1 MKKIPILIL
10 IFFALQ
16 VNAQD
21 ALSLKDCYNLVA
33 KNYPLAK
40 QTDLLTQQ
48 AQLEKAIVAKN
59 KLPKLDFLAQSTYQ
73 SDVTF
78 LPVAIPNTSVEPP
91 NKDQYKATISV
102 NQLIYNDGLIK
113 ASTSLKKS
121 EFETKQQQVSVN
133 LYQLKYTVNQLYFSI
148 LLLQEK
154 TLLLKS
160 KESQLQSKLKEVN
173 AGIKYGEILP
183 ASNQVLEAELLK
195 IDQQLAD
202 VKNTKNN
209 LFETL
214 SSIIG
219 KKITETTI
227 LKNPEVTTDIT
238 LKINRPET
246 KLFELQK
253 TQINVSEQV
262 LTKKNAPK
270 LVGFATGGYGN
281 PGLNMLDN
289 SFQTFYMVGVK
300 LNWNIFDWNTVKK
313 QKQSLEINKDIID
326 NQHEIF
332 NLNTNIE
339 LQKQVT
345 EIAKLKTFIKSDK
358 QIIELRKN
366 VLKTAE
372 SQLKNGVITSSAYLT
387 EFTNLYEAKNN
398 LNTHNI
404 QLLLAKATYNTTL
417 GN

>member
-21 ALSLKDCYNLVA
+21 ALSLKGCYNLVA

-40 QTDLLTQQ
+40 QTDLLTRQ
-48 AQLEKAIVAKN
+48 AQLENAIVAKN

-195 IDQQLAD
+195 IDQQLTD
-202 VKNTKNN
+202 VQNTKNN

-227 LKNPEVTTDIT
+227 LKNPKVTTDIT

-253 TQINVSEQV
+253 NQINASEEV
-262 LTKKNAPK
+262 LSKKNAPK

-300 LNWNIFDWNTVKK
+300 LNWNIFDWNAVKK
-313 QKQSLEINKDIID
+313 QKQSLEINKDIIN

-345 EIAKLKTFIKSDK
+345 QISKLKTFIKSDK
-358 QIIELRKN
+358 QIIELREN

>member
-1 MKKIPILIL
+1 MKKIPILML
-10 IFFALQ
+10 LFFALQ
-16 VNAQD
+16 VNAQN
-21 ALSLKDCYNLVA
+21 ALSLNDCYNLVA

-40 QTDLLTQQ
+40 QTDLLTKQ
-48 AQLEKAIVAKN
+48 AQLENAIVSKN

-78 LPVAIPNTSVEPP
+78 LPVAIPNSSVVPP
-91 NKDQYKATISV
+91 NKDQYKTTISV

-113 ASTSLKKS
+113 ATTSLKKS

-133 LYQLKYTVNQLYFSI
+133 LYQLKYRVNQLYFSI

-195 IDQQLAD
+195 INQQLVD
-202 VKNTKNN
+202 VQNTKNN
-209 LFETL
+209 LLETL

-219 KKITETTI
+219 KKITETTT
-227 LKNPEVTTDIT
+227 LKNPEVTTDVT

-246 KLFELQK
+246 KLFALQK
-253 TQINVSEQV
+253 NQINASEEV
-262 LTKKNAPK
+262 LSKKNAPK

-313 QKQSLEINKDIID
+313 QKQSLEINKDIIN
-326 NQHEIF
+326 NQHEVF

-339 LQKQVT
+339 LQKQIT
-345 EIAKLKTFIKSDK
+345 EISKLKTFIISDK
-358 QIIELRKN
+358 QIIELREN
-366 VLKTAE
+366 VLKTAA

>member
-1 MKKIPILIL
+1 MKKAPILII

-16 VNAQD
+16 LNAQE

-33 KNYPLAK
+33 KKYPLAK
-40 QTDLLTQQ
+40 QTNLLTQQ

-78 LPVAIPNTSVEPP
+78 LPIAIPNTSVKPP
-91 NKDQYKATISV
+91 NKDQYKTTISV

-133 LYQLKYTVNQLYFSI
+133 LYQLKYTINQLYFSI

-160 KESQLQSKLKEVN
+160 KAAQLKSKLKEVD

-195 IDQQLAD
+195 INQQLTD
-202 VKNTKNN
+202 VQYTKNN

-219 KKITETTI
+219 EKITETTI

-253 TQINVSEQV
+253 NQINASEEV

-313 QKQSLEINKDIID
+313 QKQSLEINKDLIN
-326 NQHEIF
+326 NQQEIF

-345 EIAKLKTFIKSDK
+345 EISKLKAFIESDK
-358 QIIELRKN
+358 QIIKLREN
-366 VLKTAE
+366 VLKTAN

-398 LNTHNI
+398 LSTHNI

>member
-1 MKKIPILIL
+1 MKKVPILIIL
-10 IFFALQ
+10 FFALQ
-16 VNAQD
+16 LNAQE

-78 LPVAIPNTSVEPP
+78 LPITIPNTSVKPP
-91 NKDQYKATISV
+91 NKDQYKTTISV

-133 LYQLKYTVNQLYFSI
+133 LYQLKYTINQLYFSI

-160 KESQLQSKLKEVN
+160 KAAQLKSKLKEVD

-183 ASNQVLEAELLK
+183 VSNQVLEAELLK
-195 IDQQLAD
+195 INQQLTD
-202 VKNTKNN
+202 VQDTKNN

-219 KKITETTI
+219 EKITGTTT
-227 LKNPEVTTDIT
+227 LKNPEVNTDIT

-253 TQINVSEQV
+253 NQINASEEV

-300 LNWNIFDWNTVKK
+300 LNWNIFDWNTIKK
-313 QKQSLEINKDIID
+313 QKQSLEINKDLID
-326 NQHEIF
+326 NQQEIF
-332 NLNTNIE
+332 NLNTNID

-345 EIAKLKTFIKSDK
+345 EISKLKAFIKSDK
-358 QIIELRKN
+358 QIIKLREN
-366 VLKTAE
+366 VLKTAN

-398 LNTHNI
+398 LSTHNI